1 MTKEEAEAKYKEYLD
16 GHIGNVNEALG
27 LISTL
32 GIPFVDENLET
43 LKDICKDHDKS
54 KWEEPEWTPYLH
66 HFYPTNE
73 VEEME
78 SEAFE
83 VACRH
88 HIKNN
93 KHHWDYWVDDENN
106 LIPDID
112 ENEYKLY
119 TVERCC
125 DWLAMANQH
134 GEKPTE
140 WYSVNKSGIVM
151 PQYGYD
157 LTEEILN
164 KIPEDKFKLSYTDT
178 RGELDED
185 LYLNQDV
192 VSKLGDRVKKSKTSN
207 TIEIDTSMTNHDKQL
222 KEEMTADERKKVLM
236 DLVNDADKEGVDD
249 IMYQLSQIDYI
260 PDNKKRGG
268 KRFIIDTIR
277 NCYDSDS
284 KNIENAICNALHKDT
299 FEYLDRNEK
308 EVLDEAKLAQIKQ
321 KSKNQDPERI
331 ERSKKV
337 KSTYLGMSK
346 FGILNF
352 KTTSQSRNG
361 HHYQTVEFKDM
372 GFFEDIIKEG
382 REVTPQD
389 IKEAVKKQDVNV
401 WCTDESFTYWA
412 WGHLAYINDFLYID
426 DRIPDLKTRIQAPK
440 VNNVDL
446 NGGSCKHILSVIDY
460 LNTPFVLLKV
470 AQDMN
475 KYLASNK
482 EQSPELRKQTTAT
495 QNQYDQVADWDW
507 SEIEKYTGLSK
518 AQILSDI
525 SKTLQVIP
533 SIDRE
538 DAILDIFAE
547 VIPSESQGLKRK
559 LVDRTVELI
568 DDNDNENKK

>member
-93 KHHWDYWVDDENN
+93 KHHWDYWVDDENK

-140 WYSVNKSGIVM
+140 WYNVNKSGIVM

-178 RGELDED
+178 RGELDESA
-185 LYLNQDV
+185 LLEF
-192 VSKLGDRVKKSKTSN
+192 KL
-207 TIEIDTSMTNHDKQL
+207 
-222 KEEMTADERKKVLM
+222 AD
-236 DLVNDADKEGVDD
+236 
-249 IMYQLSQIDYI
+249 I
-260 PDNKKRGG
+260 KKR
-268 KRFIIDTIR
+268 
-277 NCYDSDS
+277 
-284 KNIENAICNALHKDT
+284 
-299 FEYLDRNEK
+299 
-308 EVLDEAKLAQIKQ
+308 
-321 KSKNQDPERI
+321 SKNQDPERI

-372 GFFEDIIKEG
+372 EFFEDIIKSG
-382 REVTPQD
+382 REITPQD
-389 IKEAVKKQDVNV
+389 VKEAVKKQDVNV

-426 DRIPDLKTRIQAPK
+426 DRIPDLKQRIQAPK
-440 VNNVDL
+440 INNVDL
-446 NGGSCKHILSVIDY
+446 VGGSCKHILSVVDY

-482 EQSPELRKQTTAT
+482 EQSPELRKQTAAT

-507 SEIEKYTGLSK
+507 SDIEEFTGLSK
-518 AQILSDI
+518 AQIISNI
-525 SKTLQVIP
+525 SKTLQIVP
-533 SIDRE
+533 NLDKGDALIDM
-538 DAILDIFAE
+538 FAE
-547 VIPSESQGLKRK
+547 VLPQESQGLKRK
-559 LVDRTVELI
+559 LVNRAEDLI
-568 DDNDNENKK
+568 DKEEKNTKE